1 MEMKKSSSQKQDV
14 APRSTLAI
22 AGKQRPPRIEKLSG
36 DEVPPPEAAE
46 KKRTRRKKS
55 P

>member
-1 MEMKKSSSQKQDV
+1 MKKSSTQRQGV

-22 AGKQRPPRIEKLSG
+22 AGKKRPPRIEKLAG
-36 DEVPPPEAAE
+36 DELPPPEAAA
-46 KKRTRRKKS
+46 KKRTREKES

>member
-1 MEMKKSSSQKQDV
+1 MKKSSSQKLGA

-22 AGKQRPPRIEKLSG
+22 AGKQRPPRIEKLAG
-36 DEVPPPEAAE
+36 NEVPPPEAAA
-46 KKRTRRKKS
+46 KTRVRRKKS